1 MKAVFYNINNCVSTE
16 EFDMDSNPYHINDV
30 INLDTTCIKINQDD
44 YTHKVEENI
53 DLTGTFKIVAIN
65 HHATSSGAGNNYSNW
80 GTLKIVTDIEP
91 TILFYKSDDGE
102 KHNLIEQIAME
113 KVRELI
119 KTSGTNN
126 LDVEIQYVTLL

>member
-1 MKAVFYNINNCVSTE
+1 MGQNKN
-16 EFDMDSNPYHINDV
+16 
-30 INLDTTCIKINQDD
+30 TCK
-44 YTHKVEENI
+44 
-53 DLTGTFKIVAIN
+53 VAIEFRF
-65 HHATSSGAGNNYSNW
+65 TVSSGAGNNYSNW

-126 LDVEIQYVTLL
+126 LDIDIHSVTLL